1 MSTAVLRR
9 KSTSIDDMGVNELQH
24 VSLQQNNT

>member
-9 KSTSIDDMGVNELQH
+9 KSTSTDHIGVNELQH